1 VRPGSGHGHAFFLHG
16 LASSP
21 RASKAGFLGE
31 RFRARGIDLHCPD
44 LNEPDFETLTCTRM
58 IRQVEAAMA
67 ALARGPV
74 TLIGSSLGGFV
85 AWHVAARQA
94 EPEGEEGRAAHPVER
109 LVLLA
114 PAFDFGKSP
123 LGGMDAAGLQRW
135 RDTDRFEVFHHA
147 ENRPRILRYALYE
160 DAQQYDSAASAARVP
175 ALVIQGTRDTVVDP
189 EMVRSF
195 AEGRAGMTALFVD
208 DDHQLGSS
216 FDLIWREAAAF
227 VGIAA

>member
-1 VRPGSGHGHAFFLHG
+1 MTHGSGPGHVFFLHG

-31 RFRARGIDLHCPD
+31 RFRTRGIELHCPD

-67 ALARGPV
+67 ALAPGPV

-94 EPEGEEGRAAHPVER
+94 EPGGAAGRATHPVER

-114 PAFDFGKSP
+114 PAFDFGKAP

-147 ENRPRILRYALYE
+147 ENRPRFLRYALYE
-160 DAQQYDSAASAARVP
+160 DAQRYDSAASAARVP
-175 ALVIQGTRDTVVDP
+175 TLVVQGTRDTIVDP
-189 EMVRSF
+189 EMVRRF
-195 AEGRAGMTALFVD
+195 AEGRAAMTALFVD

-216 FDLIWREAAAF
+216 FEVIWREAAAF